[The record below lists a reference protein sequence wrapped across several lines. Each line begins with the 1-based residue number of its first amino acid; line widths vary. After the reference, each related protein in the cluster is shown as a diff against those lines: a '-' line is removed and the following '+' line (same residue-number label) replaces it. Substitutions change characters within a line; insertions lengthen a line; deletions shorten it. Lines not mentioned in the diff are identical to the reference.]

1 MWCLDF
7 LFIDIVELRVFFP
20 PLFLVLVLFYFIFLF
35 ILGGGG
41 LLGGVGAV
49 VNDSSFSLASIWL
62 LRKWKMR
69 FWIWHSL
76 LEDEGGPRLEDQTQ
90 SANGT
95 QGQTSGSGR
104 PLDCSRGLAG
114 SPYRPQGVVRLLG
127 GPIKLGLLEEPR
139 SSMLGYG
146 LEGLDPT
153 PSLEAEFSLRPKEVE
168 DPVKREKM
176 EDP

>member
-1 MWCLDF
+1 MILLLGLVEPRFKEMWCLNF

-20 PLFLVLVLFYFIFLF
+20 PLFLVLVLFYFIYLF
-35 ILGGGG
+35 ILGGWG

-62 LRKWKMR
+62 LRKWKVR

-95 QGQTSGSGR
+95 RGQTSGSGR
-104 PLDCSRGLAG
+104 PLDCSQGLAR
-114 SPYRPQGVVRLLG
+114 SPY
-127 GPIKLGLLEEPR
+127 GP
-139 SSMLGYG
+139 
-146 LEGLDPT
+146 
-153 PSLEAEFSLRPKEVE
+153 
-168 DPVKREKM
+168 
-176 EDP
+176 